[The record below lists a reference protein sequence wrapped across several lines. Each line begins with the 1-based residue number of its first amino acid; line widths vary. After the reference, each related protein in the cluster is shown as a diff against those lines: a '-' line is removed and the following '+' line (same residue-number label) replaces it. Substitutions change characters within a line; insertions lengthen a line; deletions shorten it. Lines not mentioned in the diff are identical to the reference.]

1 MTETI
6 QESSSAAAMTGK
18 SEAQNSAAM
27 PFEKAT
33 GMKPAHV
40 MSVPVS
46 MGRAVARKACEAALK
61 RSSPSSSLTL
71 IISTAMIS
79 SSTRSPREM
88 MSAPKDT
95 FCRSMPAPYMKRK
108 TPVNTSGMQQATTN
122 PVRRPSVRKLTAS
135 TMMTASLSVSTK
147 SSIDSATTC
156 GWSDT

>member
-1 MTETI
+1 
-6 QESSSAAAMTGK
+6 
-18 SEAQNSAAM
+18 
-27 PFEKAT
+27 
-33 GMKPAHV
+33 
-40 MSVPVS
+40 
-46 MGRAVARKACEAALK
+46 
-61 RSSPSSSLTL
+61 
-71 IISTAMIS
+71 
-79 SSTRSPREM
+79 